1 MSNTYRYEFLI
12 SEGLEEE
19 INGNYDEAIKKYSD
33 AIISI
38 PNRTCGYY
46 FRALCYIDQFNFKSA
61 IDDINITILLNPKSY
76 SFFLERGSAKL
87 ALKEYKSSHIGF
99 ILGSNSKPLFKSLIA
114 PV

>member
-38 PNRTCGYY
+38 PYKTCGYY
-46 FRALCYIDQFNFKSA
+46 YRSFCF
-61 IDDINITILLNPKSY
+61 INQLN
-76 SFFLERGSAKL
+76 
-87 ALKEYKSSHIGF
+87 YKSVYFHFFSQFALYKYYQHEQ
-99 ILGSNSKPLFKSLIA
+99 PLVF
-114 PV
+114 